1 MGKKPKPKPELI
13 WKALEET
20 KHPCNPRGGEPILN
34 KAGLVSKTEQS
45 SSETIEILDSCD
57 ITVST
62 TDLQAAVSLQSA
74 IAIVV
79 NFFIADSA
87 LAEKVTQGLFERAQI
102 MQTNQQRLVIVNSR
116 SVDVTTV
123 DTGVVISFN

>member
-1 MGKKPKPKPELI
+1 MGKKSKPKPELI

-20 KHPCNPRGGEPILN
+20 KHTCNPIGGEPILN

-79 NFFIADSA
+79 KFFIADST

-123 DTGVVISFN
+123 DIGVVISFN